1 MAAAVAEVSS
11 QDPGS
16 FHAYIGDHFE
26 QSRLVMEAA
35 ARSAPFQASLV
46 RVSTLMI
53 ETLRAGGKLMFA
65 GNGGSASDAQH
76 IACEFVSRLNFDRA
90 PLAGLALT
98 TDSSA
103 LTSIGNDY
111 GFDHVFER
119 QVRALGRPGDVF
131 VGISTSGRS
140 PNVLLALKA
149 ARQAGVHTVGF
160 GGEGETAMSALC
172 DIMVSAPSKAT
183 PMIQQVHITAAH
195 AICGL
200 VELAMFPRH
209 G

>member
-11 QDPGS
+11 QDQAG
-16 FHAYIGDHFE
+16 FHAFVADHFE
-26 QSRLVMEAA
+26 KSRLVMEAA
-35 ARSAPFQASLV
+35 ARSEPFQASLV
-46 RVSTLMI
+46 QVSALMI
-53 ETLRAGGKLMFA
+53 ETLRAGGKLLFA

-140 PNVLLALKA
+140 PNVLLALEA
-149 ARQAGVHTVGF
+149 ARQAGLHTVGF
-160 GGEGETAMSALC
+160 GGEGETAMSAIC
-172 DIMVSAPSKAT
+172 DLMVAAPSRST

>member
-1 MAAAVAEVSS
+1 MAAAVAEVNG
-11 QDPGS
+11 QDQAGY
-16 FHAYIGDHFE
+16 HAFIADHFE
-26 QSRLVMEAA
+26 GSRLVMEAA

-46 RVSTLMI
+46 QVSALMI

-76 IACEFVSRLNFDRA
+76 IACEFVARLNFDRA

-98 TDSSA
+98 TDSST
-103 LTSIGNDY
+103 LTSVGNDY

-119 QVRALGRPGDVF
+119 QVRALGRAGDVF

-140 PNVLLALKA
+140 RNVLLALEA
-149 ARQAGVHTVGF
+149 ARQAGIHTVGF
-160 GGEGETAMSALC
+160 GGEGETAMSAVC
-172 DIMVSAPSKAT
+172 DLMVAAPSTAT

>member
-1 MAAAVAEVSS
+1 MAAALAEVS
-11 QDPGS
+11 QTDQAG
-16 FHAYIGDHFE
+16 FQAYVAEHFE

-35 ARSAPFQASLV
+35 ARSEPFQASLV
-46 RVSTLMI
+46 RVSALMI
-53 ETLRAGGKLMFA
+53 DTLRAGGKLMFA

-119 QVRALGRPGDVF
+119 QVRALGRPGDVL

-140 PNVLLALKA
+140 PNVLLALEA
-149 ARQAGVHTVGF
+149 ARQTGVHTVGF
-160 GGEGETAMSALC
+160 GGEGETAMSAIC
-172 DIMVSAPSKAT
+172 DIMVAAPSRAT

-200 VELAMFPRH
+200 VELAMFPRP

>member
-1 MAAAVAEVSS
+1 MAAAVAQVSR
-11 QDPGS
+11 QDQAS
-16 FHAYIGDHFE
+16 LNTFVAEHFE
-26 QSRLVMEAA
+26 RSRLAMEAA
-35 ARSAPFQASLV
+35 ARSEPFLASLM
-46 RVSTLMI
+46 RVSALMI
-53 ETLRAGGKLMFA
+53 DTLRAGGKLMFA

-140 PNVLLALKA
+140 PNVLLALEA

-172 DIMVSAPSKAT
+172 DLMVAAPSRET
-183 PMIQQVHITAAH
+183 PMIQQIHITAAH
-195 AICGL
+195 AICGA
-200 VELAMFPRH
+200 VELAMFPRQ